1 MEMSSDEKCAIER
14 DRVVKIVREAGEAL
28 SFEDVSK
35 AYVEKYKSDLKQ
47 WKEEFTDFG
56 AFLKYGAG
64 SDVVVVG
71 ESVSL
76 CSSVVSK
83 LGKSSLPVQYLSK
96 PQFSP
101 FFGFSEGEQRHKGVD
116 YRIWRYE
123 VESAVTAGLHSEPVI
138 VEQIRRS
145 LQGEAKS
152 KLVGFGSESSV
163 SSILQSLD
171 QFYSEEGAAT
181 GGEILTRAYA
191 MKQGEREE
199 VSAFASRLDNQLRK
213 AKEKGTELLT
223 DDTALDRHLRL
234 LFWEGL
240 KPSIKDKARHKKD
253 ECKTFGEL
261 ISAARYGEREVD
273 LSPIPTR
280 VVKSQQVTAEEE
292 KTPKWASE
300 FCAAMARE
308 VQSALAFKPTPP
320 AELRCPREQRGGP
333 QGDQFT
339 PPTCFRCGQVGH
351 IQRGCRNIPQTSA
364 SGNANLSLT
373 RGYQGQNTRR
383 PRPNTPNAGQSH

>member
-1 MEMSSDEKCAIER
+1 MELSSDEKCAIER
-14 DRVVKIVREAGEAL
+14 DRVVKIVKEAGETL
-28 SFEDVSK
+28 SFGDVSK
-35 AYVEKYKSDLKQ
+35 IYVEKYKSDLKQ
-47 WKEEFTDFG
+47 WKEEFTNFG
-56 AFLKYGAG
+56 AFLKYGVG

-83 LGKSSLPVQYLSK
+83 SDKSSLPVQYLSK

-101 FFGFSEGEQRHKGVD
+101 FFGFSEGEQQHKGVD

-123 VESAVTAGLHSEPVI
+123 VESAVSAGLHSEPVI

-152 KLVGFGSESSV
+152 KLVGFGSETSV

-213 AKEKGTELLT
+213 AKEKGTELLSNE
-223 DDTALDRHLRL
+223 TASDRHLL
-234 LFWEGL
+234 G
-240 KPSIKDKARHKKD
+240 
-253 ECKTFGEL
+253 
-261 ISAARYGEREVD
+261 
-273 LSPIPTR
+273 
-280 VVKSQQVTAEEE
+280 
-292 KTPKWASE
+292 
-300 FCAAMARE
+300 
-308 VQSALAFKPTPP
+308 
-320 AELRCPREQRGGP
+320 
-333 QGDQFT
+333 
-339 PPTCFRCGQVGH
+339 
-351 IQRGCRNIPQTSA
+351 
-364 SGNANLSLT
+364 
-373 RGYQGQNTRR
+373 
-383 PRPNTPNAGQSH
+383 